1 MFHKKNNFETTQII
15 ILMLQLG
22 DDLGPDRA
30 VENLLEEEVKNFTI
44 EDLI

>member
-1 MFHKKNNFETTQII
+1 
-15 ILMLQLG
+15 MLQLG

-44 EDLI
+44 ED